1 MHVLL
6 DERKVRNLPLL
17 RVLVEPG
24 YASKV
29 GSTDLEAKSEGIGV
43 RFIPHADERD
53 PELMV
58 VLHAVERPI
67 IRTII
72 ASRFKEAVEFSFP
85 PALDHVF
92 DLPLS
97 VLTGRETDRIVDH
110 PRIVTVDL
118 SFVAVECVPKI
129 HRTRPS
135 GKGIE
140 YAASAPC
147 QGARGGNDGVQSKWA
162 DSAPANPVNSST
174 RTTMDAMRTTDLLTY
189 EAMKLTD

>member
-97 VLTGRETDRIVDH
+97 VLTGRETDRIVDD

-118 SFVAVECVPKI
+118 SFVAVECVPKNPQDAAI
-129 HRTRPS
+129 RQGDRIRRIGPMPGRPRRKRR
-135 GKGIE
+135 GAIE
-140 YAASAPC
+140 VGRFRASQP
-147 QGARGGNDGVQSKWA
+147 R
-162 DSAPANPVNSST
+162 
-174 RTTMDAMRTTDLLTY
+174 
-189 EAMKLTD
+189 